1 MLSNMLSD
9 RPNLNHTST
18 IIDTARHDKPE
29 SRYILAI
36 AGSLIA
42 YAGRDP
48 LFYAELKRLTGDMD
62 HGSAEPIRFNDPSP
76 LFIPPDTD
84 TAVERA
90 GWLAARLEENIWA
103 DGDGIKAGLRA
114 GVRDLESPD
123 PRQLIVGIAG
133 VAIPGVTLGLIKRR
147 RRLSVILDPDL
158 ARAAPAWIIAE
169 KTARASLG
177 ILSLSLALVRHDIKK
192 IEPELADWFYG
203 EKEIALYRTD
213 NFGFVKNE
221 LEKTGIMFSESGYR
235 GRTALL
241 GLGPAINI
249 EEAPR
254 GWKLKRLN
262 G

>member
-1 MLSNMLSD
+1 MLSYK
-9 RPNLNHTST
+9 PNLNHTRT
-18 IIDTARHDKPE
+18 VIDAARALPDGPDN
-29 SRYILAI
+29 RYIGAM
-36 AGSLIA
+36 AGSLLA
-42 YAGRDP
+42 FAGRDP
-48 LFYAELKRLTGDMD
+48 LFCAELKRLTGDMAQ
-62 HGSAEPIRFNDPSP
+62 GPAEPIRLETPSP
-76 LFIPPDTD
+76 LFIPADAD

-90 GWLAARLEENIWA
+90 GWLVARLKENIWTN
-103 DGDGIKAGLRA
+103 GNGITAGLKAGIR
-114 GVRDLESPD
+114 GLESSD

-133 VAIPGVTLGLIKRR
+133 LAIPGVTLGLIKKR
-147 RRLSVILDPDL
+147 RRLSVIIDPDL
-158 ARAAPAWIIAE
+158 ARAAPAWIVAE

-203 EKEIALYRTD
+203 EREIALYRTD
-213 NFGFVKNE
+213 NFSFVKNE
-221 LEKTGIMFSESGYR
+221 LEKTGVLFSESGYR

-241 GLGPAINI
+241 GLSPAINI